1 MALNLL
7 TSSPMKTLTLLA
19 ACVLGLSA
27 VSAANAQSDT
37 TTTPRTRITRQTV
50 STRNN
55 AALTARLRRIE
66 AQSRQNI
73 QATAPRS
80 NIDGSVTRA
89 ARSGNPLQMINPLA
103 PAEYGDGSDV
113 TRRDPE
119 DPYQRPQG
127 LRLFVVNF

>member
-1 MALNLL
+1 
-7 TSSPMKTLTLLA
+7 MKTLTLLA
-19 ACVLGLSA
+19 ACALSLCA
-27 VSAANAQSDT
+27 VAAANAQSDT
-37 TTTPRTRITRQTV
+37 TTTTRTRTTRQTV
-50 STRNN
+50 STRNS

-66 AQSRQNI
+66 AQSQRNI
-73 QATAPRS
+73 TTTAPRS

-89 ARSGNPLQMINPLA
+89 ARSGNPLQMVNPLA

-119 DPYQRPQG
+119 DPYQRAQG